1 MLRFFHIGFALALSL
16 TALAVRP
23 CLCCEMRAE
32 VEQAESAAC
41 HACPEETPAPVESK
55 GHDCNSG
62 SGCCSLSARHDAV
75 SPPNHALPHTLTL
88 EKVPAIAAIA
98 DAPVQSASVPA
109 GLTPTPASRTTLQL
123 ICVYRC

>member
-32 VEQAESAAC
+32 AEQAEPTAC
-41 HACPEETPAPVESK
+41 HACPEETPARAPEK
-55 GHDCNSG
+55 GHDCDSG

-75 SPPNHALPHTLTL
+75 SPPNHALTHTLTL

-98 DAPVQSASVPA
+98 DAPVHSASFPV
-109 GLTPTPASRTTLQL
+109 GLTPSPASRTTLHL
-123 ICVYRC
+123 NCVYRC